1 MFASGGVLVSAG
13 GTEIKV
19 WDVLSGGR
27 LLHCAPLAL

>member
-27 LLHCAPLAL
+27 LLHCPSLAL